1 MKKPTRPPT
10 RTLDK
15 RAFLAMTI
23 SELESAGFVFPK
35 ILRRPLTTTQ
45 RLVLQSLRRATDKET
60 L

>member
-1 MKKPTRPPT
+1 MKKPTRPPQS
-10 RTLDK
+10 TLDK

-23 SELESAGFVFPK
+23 AELESAGFVLPK

-45 RLVLQSLRRATDKET
+45 RLVLQSLRRADKET

>member
-1 MKKPTRPPT
+1 MKKSTKTPQS
-10 RTLDK
+10 TLDK

-45 RLVLQSLRRATDKET
+45 RLVLQSLRRATEKET
-60 L
+60 V